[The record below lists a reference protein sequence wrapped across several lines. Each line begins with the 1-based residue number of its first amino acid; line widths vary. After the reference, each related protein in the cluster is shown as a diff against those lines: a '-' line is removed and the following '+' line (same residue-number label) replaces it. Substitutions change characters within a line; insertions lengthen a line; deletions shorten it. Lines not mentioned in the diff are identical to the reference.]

1 MRKCVLR
8 NAAVPAVLAAAV
20 LGAGRARAGQLPT
33 PTITANAT
41 PFDARFVPANVFDSG
56 GGEYASKSQGVGP
69 VFTTDPNLGTWLN
82 FDFGAP
88 VTIDSFV
95 NRTRANAA
103 DVVGESQLV
112 FSQDPTFDA
121 SDSVVKF
128 DVTGQNG
135 QGFVNRFASQTARYV
150 RWEAVTAP
158 GVTNSPESGPNP
170 PSKTSPN
177 NRNLGSRQMYFL
189 DSPADMAPLPNPTVV
204 GAFTEFS
211 TGYVAANAVND
222 DAGVFSSGKEY
233 ASRNGGDA
241 TFVDFDFGAPT
252 KIGAFDFFDRDVAAD
267 RTFSYT
273 MTFSNDANFS
283 NVIFTQ
289 PFEATGSPQNRV
301 NSEVFSQAVT
311 AQFVRYEVDV
321 QSGINTSNTGIS
333 EMVFYTPVPEPAGL
347 TLLGA
352 GAAGLLGRRRRR
364 HARGG

>member
-1 MRKCVLR
+1 MRKCMYHP
-8 NAAVPAVLAAAV
+8 AIAPAVLAAAV
-20 LGAGRARAGQLPT
+20 LGAGQVRAGQLPN

-41 PFDARFVPANVFDSG
+41 PFDAARAPANVFDSG
-56 GGEYASKSQGVGP
+56 GGDYASKSQGVGP
-69 VFTTDPNLGTWLN
+69 LFTTDPNMGTWLN
-82 FDFGAP
+82 FDFGAE

-95 NRTRANAA
+95 NRTRANNA
-103 DVVGESQLV
+103 DVVVESQLV

-121 SDSVVKF
+121 ADSIVKF

-135 QGFVNRFASQTARYV
+135 QGFISRFAPQTARYV

-177 NRNLGSRQMYFL
+177 NKNLGSRQMYFL
-189 DSPADMAPLPNPTVV
+189 DSPADMSPLPNPTVV
-204 GAFTEFS
+204 NAFKEFS
-211 TGYVAANAVND
+211 SGYVPANAANG

-233 ASRNGGDA
+233 ASLNGGDQ

-252 KIGAFDFFDRDVAAD
+252 RVGAFDFFDREPTAD

-273 MTFSNDANFS
+273 MTFSNSADFS
-283 NVIFTQ
+283 NPIFSRS
-289 PFEATGSPQNRV
+289 FEAVGSPQNRV
-301 NSEVFSQAVT
+301 NSEVFAEAVT
-311 AQFVRYEVDV
+311 AQFVRFEVDV

-347 TLLGA
+347 AILGF
-352 GAAGLLGRRRRR
+352 GALGLLGRRRRR
-364 HARGG
+364 HPRGR